1 MMNTILKHR
10 SIRRF
15 KSTPIPE
22 EELRELLEAASR
34 ASTCGN
40 MQLYSLVV
48 TRDKAMREKLLP
60 CHFGQQMVVEAPCVV
75 TICADVHRFSMWCR
89 QRDAE
94 PAYDNFAWFLT
105 AATDALL
112 AAQNL
117 ALAAEERGLGICYLG
132 TTLYTAGDIVR
143 VLNLPKGVLPVT
155 TLVLGYPDEKP
166 ELTDRLPLDAVV
178 HFETYNDYTAAEI
191 DELWAE
197 REESEETKRL
207 LEENNLPN
215 LARIFTERRYVK
227 RDNVAISQAYLA
239 LLKERGFMN

>member
-1 MMNTILKHR
+1 M
-10 SIRRF
+10 
-15 KSTPIPE
+15 
-22 EELRELLEAASR
+22 LEAASR

-40 MQLYSLVV
+40 MQLYSLIV

-75 TICADVHRFSMWCR
+75 TVCADVHRFSMWCQ

-94 PAYDNFAWFLT
+94 PGYDNFAWFLT
-105 AATDALL
+105 AAIDALL

-117 ALAAEERGLGICYLG
+117 VIAAEAHGLGVCYLG

-143 VLNLPKGVLPVT
+143 VLDLPKGVLPVT
-155 TLVLGYPDEKP
+155 TIVLGYPDEKP
-166 ELTDRLPLDAVV
+166 ELTDRLPQEAIV
-178 HFETYNDYTAAEI
+178 HFEKYNDYTTAEI

-197 REESEETKRL
+197 REESPLTKQL
-207 LEENNLPN
+207 LAENNLPN

-227 RDNVAISQAYLA
+227 ADNVAISRAYLA
-239 LLKERGFMN
+239 LMKAHGFMNQ